1 MEHITHNKFGTMHL
15 IAELAV
21 FSGMFYYFNKKINKL
36 ETENQHI
43 KKTYVDT
50 FEDVYK
56 KIDLLKEG
64 IVQLQSLQSQQTN
77 QLFSQSNKPQGY
89 NQDTVYK
96 NIQNIQN
103 KNTQIKSNQE
113 VKPIKPQTSQ
123 DDIKEQH
130 QQTKTEQVNLIKI
143 EVPVQIPSF
152 EKLHQDLNQSIASD
166 LIDFLQG
173 SNATQSNSENITLTN
188 ITDPDKVEVLDDLDE
203 SEETKIN
210 EKSVE
215 VSQNNEKNEKEESQT
230 LSQSDFDE
238 INKLLE

>member
-1 MEHITHNKFGTMHL
+1 MEHLTHNKFGTMHL
-15 IAELAV
+15 IAELAA

-64 IVQLQSLQSQQTN
+64 LVQLQAQQTQQSQ
-77 QLFSQSNKPQGY
+77 QLFSQPNKSQPY
-89 NQDTVYK
+89 KQDTIY
-96 NIQNIQN
+96 
-103 KNTQIKSNQE
+103 KNTQIKSSQE
-113 VKPIKPQTSQ
+113 VKPIQPQTSQ
-123 DDIKEQH
+123 DDRKEHH

-152 EKLHQDLNQSIASD
+152 EKLHHDLNQSIASD

-188 ITDPDKVEVLDDLDE
+188 ITDPNKVEVLDDLDDSNE
-203 SEETKIN
+203 SN
-210 EKSVE
+210 EKIVE
-215 VSQNNEKNEKEESQT
+215 VSQNNEKNEKEETQT
-230 LSQSDFDE
+230 LNQSDFDE